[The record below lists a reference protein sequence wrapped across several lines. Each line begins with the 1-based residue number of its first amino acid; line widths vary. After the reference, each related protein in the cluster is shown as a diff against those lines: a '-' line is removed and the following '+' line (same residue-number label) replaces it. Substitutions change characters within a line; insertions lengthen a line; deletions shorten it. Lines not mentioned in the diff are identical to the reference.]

1 MIRVRQYT
9 PTQIK
14 LFDPNNN
21 FVGFINNQTEFLQ
34 VRVDIAEQ
42 QLEGY
47 YCIFGS
53 YKIDI
58 NSDGSLVNELPSG
71 INWNTAGLLARRL
84 LSHNRNLNIE

>member
-9 PTQIK
+9 PTQIS

-58 NSDGSLVNELPSG
+58 KSDGSLDNDIPEG
-71 INWNTAGLLARRL
+71 INWDLSYKLVKKLLQL
-84 LSHNRNLNIE
+84 QQK